1 MPKNLNTTSVPTT
14 DVPIEN
20 HAQNVNRVLEILLF
34 ANTGQLERL
43 LEILE
48 E

>member
-14 DVPIEN
+14 DVPVEN
-20 HAQNVNRVLEILLF
+20 HTQNVNRVLEILLT
-34 ANTGQLERL
+34 ANADQLERL